1 MRTNSREIDEHL
13 KHVRSIITQFLAKLP
28 ITSKDN
34 EEILT
39 VVYSM
44 LNFPREEIDQISE
57 ARSKLVPEKPAKK
70 GGFFGGTKNKNKWKD
85 KRRFFLN
92 CETTFL
98 ILREQYLNSFIP
110 LRLYGIIHIL
120 FT

>member
-57 ARSKLVPEKPAKK
+57 ARSKLMPEKPVKK
-70 GGFFGGTKNKNKWKD
+70 KCAASQIMESGGAMSIFA
-85 KRRFFLN
+85 
-92 CETTFL
+92 ETWPHQARHNNGR
-98 ILREQYLNSFIP
+98 ISW
-110 LRLYGIIHIL
+110 G
-120 FT
+120 